1 MPKEEQKLKPDTVV
15 KNYWRDNGFREKG
28 EAGMWAV
35 FEETWAEGKAEGI
48 IEIGF
53 EIGLSENEILEK
65 LQNMLNVSLQAAQE
79 YIEMFRKQKA

>member
-35 FEETWAEGKAEGI
+35 FEETWAEGRAEGI
-48 IEIGF
+48 IEAGF
-53 EIGLSENEILEK
+53 ELGLSEHDILER
-65 LQNMLNVSLQAAQE
+65 LQDRLNIPMQKAQE
-79 YIEMFRKQKA
+79 YFNMFGKQPV